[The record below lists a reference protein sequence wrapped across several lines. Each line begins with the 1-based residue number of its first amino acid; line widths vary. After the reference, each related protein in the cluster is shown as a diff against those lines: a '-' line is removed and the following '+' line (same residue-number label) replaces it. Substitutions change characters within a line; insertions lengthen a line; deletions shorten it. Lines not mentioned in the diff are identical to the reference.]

1 MCSECEE
8 TSFYSHIQV
17 EDNVYILLSGPRSRD
32 PRSEH
37 LAGAVHHPGQHPEV
51 AAPGGLH
58 EGEPRVSRV
67 SHLSAHCYQAID
79 VWTGFCVFFVFLT
92 LMEYALVNYAAR

>member
-1 MCSECEE
+1 M
-8 TSFYSHIQV
+8 
-17 EDNVYILLSGPRSRD
+17 SGSSSRD
-32 PRSEH
+32 ARGEH
-37 LAGAVHHPGQHPEV
+37 PTGAVHHPGQHPEV

-58 EGEPRVSRV
+58 EGELRDGVG
-67 SHLSAHCYQAID
+67 HLSAHSVQAID

>member
-1 MCSECEE
+1 M
-8 TSFYSHIQV
+8 
-17 EDNVYILLSGPRSRD
+17 SGPCSRD
-32 PRSEH
+32 SRCEH
-37 LAGAVHHPGQHPEV
+37 PAGAVHHPGQHSEV

-58 EGEPRVSRV
+58 EGEPRLGVSRV

-92 LMEYALVNYAAR
+92 LMEYALVNYAARFVLAYSHLDQTIRS